1 MFARRQ
7 KKSVITASKP
17 NIAPAQ
23 VLTLPAPVGGLNARD
38 SIAAMPATDA
48 VTLDNFFPSATSVD
62 LRSGYRKWSTGYPAA
77 VESLMPYN
85 AATASKLFAA
95 SATSFYDA
103 TATGAVG
110 AAVVTGLTNAR
121 WQHTNMGTPGG
132 QFLYCVNGTDSPQIY
147 NGSVW
152 QKVAGVGAQTINN
165 ITHVGTTATVTT
177 NAAHGL
183 ETGNYITESGATP
196 ATYNGSF
203 RITVVP
209 PIAAVSIASITRVGT
224 TATLTTTAPH
234 NLPVG
239 PGNLVTISGATPA
252 QYNGTYQ
259 VTVTGA
265 NTFTYIMVSDPG
277 ASASPVGSYV
287 VEMNKFTYVMA
298 TDPGADASVVGSY
311 VVAPAITGVDP
322 KKLIHVNL
330 YANRMFFVERDSTRV
345 WYLAPNA
352 ISGAAQQL
360 DFSSLMTLGGY
371 IMAMATWTID
381 NASGVN
387 EYAVFITSE
396 GEILMYSGTDPSN
409 ASSWVKNGRYRI
421 GRPVGRRCFTRVASD
436 IVLITD
442 DGVIPMSQALL
453 TDRGQNVA
461 LSNKIITLITN
472 DVSSYRENFGWQ
484 VLPYFL
490 GNKLFVNV
498 PSVAGMNQYQY
509 VMNQITGAWCRFVGW
524 NANVFATQGNNL
536 YFGSNPGTLANS
548 AYVAIADTGNA
559 DDGGYI
565 FGEAKPA
572 FQYFGAPGRQKQI
585 TMAKPLFETS
595 GNLQVSMGIDIDFSD
610 NLPSATP
617 SFTGTTGAPWNTT
630 PWNSVPWGSPTT
642 IKKDWQGL
650 TGVGDAAA
658 LHIRVAN
665 NRTTLKW
672 QAVEYVYR
680 MGAIL

>member
-7 KKSVITASKP
+7 KKSIITASRP

-48 VTLDNFFPSATSVD
+48 VILDNFFPSATSVD

-85 AATASKLFAA
+85 AAASSKLFAA

-103 TATGAVG
+103 TTTGAVG

-132 QFLYCVNGTDSPQIY
+132 QFLYCVNGVDSPQVY
-147 NGSVW
+147 DGSKW
-152 QKVAGVGAQTINN
+152 QKVASVGAQTI
-165 ITHVGTTATVTT
+165 
-177 NAAHGL
+177 
-183 ETGNYITESGATP
+183 S
-196 ATYNGSF
+196 
-203 RITVVP
+203 
-209 PIAAVSIASITRVGT
+209 SITRVGT
-224 TATLTTTAPH
+224 TATLTTAAAHGLET
-234 NLPVG
+234 
-239 PGNLVTISGATPA
+239 GNYVTVIGTTPA
-252 QYNGTYQ
+252 GFSGTFMA
-259 VTVTGA
+259 TVTGP
-265 NTFTYIMVSDPG
+265 TT
-277 ASASPVGSYV
+277 
-287 VEMNKFTYVMA
+287 FTYVMA
-298 TDPGADASVVGSY
+298 ADPGGNATVVGTY

-330 YANRMFFVERDSTRV
+330 YANRMFFVEKDSARV

-381 NASGVN
+381 NAAGVN

-396 GEILMYSGTDPSN
+396 GEILMYSGTDPSS

-421 GRPVGRRCFTRVASD
+421 GRPVGRRCFARVDSD

-442 DGVIPMSQALL
+442 DGLIAMSQALL
-453 TDRGQNVA
+453 TDRGQNAA
-461 LSNKIITLITN
+461 LSNKIITLITH
-472 DVSSYRENFGWQ
+472 DVSSYRGNFGWQ
-484 VLPYFL
+484 VIPFFL
-490 GNKLFVNV
+490 NNKLIVNV
-498 PSVAGMNQYQY
+498 PTVTGMNQYQY

-524 NANVFATQGNNL
+524 NANVFETQGNNL
-536 YFGSNPGTLANS
+536 YFGSNLGSVANS
-548 AYVAIADTGNA
+548 AYVAVADTGNA

-585 TMAKPLFETS
+585 TMAKPLFQTS
-595 GNLQVSMGIDIDFSD
+595 GNLQVAIGIDIDFND
-610 NLPSATP
+610 KLPSASP
-617 SFTGTTGAPWNTT
+617 SFTGVTGAPWNITH
-630 PWNSVPWGSPTT
+630 WNSVPWGSPTT